1 MGSEKSLVMYFISW
15 FHISRIVENVT
26 FVFCNLFE
34 MGSKSETSL
43 NYQKVLMNISQLLL
57 SILMYKNDIFIH
69 ITLYKSFSSLMT
81 QVLIIDFYLWY
92 FV

>member
-1 MGSEKSLVMYFISW
+1 MGSEKSLIMYFISW

-43 NYQKVLMNISQLLL
+43 NYQKSFNE
-57 SILMYKNDIFIH
+57 Y
-69 ITLYKSFSSLMT
+69 ITTSS
-81 QVLIIDFYLWY
+81 
-92 FV
+92 